1 MSASLIEQLAARLGI
16 SPEEAER
23 SLQTFIAHFHEE
35 IREKGEASIPGLGV
49 FRRDEAALS
58 FEPAPALE
66 IAANYRF
73 AGMAAL
79 PVSPEPEPP
88 AAELGDVVER
98 DEPDAT
104 AEEGHSEAEEAPEPP
119 EEEPVA
125 AMEESVAEGEADGDE
140 EETSEEEVIAEDTA
154 EEEEIAEGAPEEAES
169 VEATG
174 EETPVLFAAEEF
186 EEESFEIEEEV
197 WEAPRDDAD
206 HPLGPLPE
214 PEFEEADYD
223 VVEEMEIV
231 EETVETGDMEEERER
246 EEATAEEEESL
257 FNVIRFEE
265 EESEE
270 VEEAEKAEETVET
283 VAEPE
288 DETSEA
294 GEEARPGTASEHEI
308 ETLKRAAL
316 QPPPA
321 PPRTPIRRE
330 RESRKGLFIAIGVV
344 AVLLGAFFA
353 YQVLKPGPEA
363 PETPAVAEGGTTPA
377 DTSAAA
383 AVPMDSARTEAPS
396 QPEPPVRR
404 TLGGIDRSAGGWTVI
419 VASETSREAAEAAAQ
434 PYLDLDLPV
443 DVLRGV
449 SGGVTRYRVGVGQF
463 AGQSEAEA
471 AIRRLGDRLPSGAWP
486 LRITSRM

>member
-1 MSASLIEQLAARLGI
+1 MSASLIEQLAARLRI

-49 FRRDEAALS
+49 FRRDAAALS

-79 PVSPEPEPP
+79 PVSPEAEPP
-88 AAELGDVVER
+88 ADEPGDLVAR
-98 DEPDAT
+98 DEPEAT
-104 AEEGHSEAEEAPEPP
+104 VEEGHSEAEAAPAPP

-140 EETSEEEVIAEDTA
+140 EETREEEVVAEETA
-154 EEEEIAEGAPEEAES
+154 EEEAVAEGAPEEAES
-169 VEATG
+169 EEEA
-174 EETPVLFAAEEF
+174 PDLFAAEEF
-186 EEESFEIEEEV
+186 EEESFEVEEEV

-223 VVEEMEIV
+223 VVEEVEIV
-231 EETVETGDMEEERER
+231 EETVETADLEEERER
-246 EEATAEEEESL
+246 EEATAEDEEAL

-265 EESEE
+265 EEAEAAAA
-270 VEEAEKAEETVET
+270 EEAVET

-288 DETSEA
+288 DGITEG
-294 GEEARPGTASEHEI
+294 GEEAEPGTASEHEI
-308 ETLKRAAL
+308 EALKRAAL

-321 PPRTPIRRE
+321 PPRTPVRRE
-330 RESRKGLFIAIGVV
+330 RESRTGLFIAIGVV

-363 PETPAVAEGGTTPA
+363 PETPAVAEGEATPA

-434 PYLDLDLPV
+434 PYLDLGLPV

-463 AGQSEAEA
+463 ADQSEAEA